1 MRTRATISDSPDD
14 APPTSPDAETGVEAT
29 GEPEGPERPE
39 RPKIRSK
46 GKDGTPTADP
56 IVPKPLRDIRT
67 AESVALKDYLAGFGT
82 QGSVR
87 VRVNRTEP
95 KIVRIQGKEVR
106 IEGHLA
112 TLDEFI
118 TEEDIADRWG
128 GGSFDLNIT
137 TRNDRG
143 SYEYAGHRVVKIS
156 GEPRVNTPPEVAT
169 PASAPPAGDSP
180 GLVREVIG
188 VLRSELDHARKPE
201 GIPPSLQVLLDQMRH
216 EASQHQAE
224 VRELREQLRQEH
236 NKPPTT
242 DPVKDRM
249 FESLIV
255 GESGRI
261 TSLRDQHASE
271 LRQTKELHVA
281 EIRRLED
288 RHDRTL
294 DNMRQSHEREIA
306 TIKATYEREISA
318 VKSAQDVALSSAKA
332 TAELQ
337 RDTLKGEIQRLR
349 DDLDSM
355 RKERDALRDRKDK
368 SLIDQ
373 VKDINALKDVLGT
386 DDSDASTMGRVV
398 EALPAVA
405 ETIGG
410 IVASARGT
418 APTQAQAQA
427 RVQPQRPRVVANPRT
442 GQRFVQAGN
451 QLVPVKPK
459 PKIVTNDAGA
469 QIEAPSVEEPQLA
482 LLVNSMEQAFRRD
495 EAPHIVAQ
503 TGRTFVPAEILSWI
517 RDNDTEGTSGLELF
531 LSRVA
536 KLPSTSPLAS
546 QAGRMWLRQVGRALI
561 DGGG

>member
-1 MRTRATISDSPDD
+1 
-14 APPTSPDAETGVEAT
+14 
-29 GEPEGPERPE
+29 
-39 RPKIRSK
+39 
-46 GKDGTPTADP
+46 
-56 IVPKPLRDIRT
+56 VPKPLRDIRT

-118 TEEDIADRWG
+118 TEEDIAERWG

-156 GEPRVNTPPEVAT
+156 GEPRVNAPPEVTT
-169 PASAPPAGDSP
+169 PASAQPASDSS
-180 GLVREVIG
+180 GLVKEVIS
-188 VLRSELDHARKPE
+188 VLRSELDHARKPD
-201 GIPPSLQVLLDQMRH
+201 GIPPTIQVLLDQMRQ
-216 EASQHQAE
+216 EARLHQE
-224 VRELREQLRQEH
+224 ELRELRDQLRQEQH
-236 NKPPTT
+236 KPPTT

-255 GESGRI
+255 GESGRVA
-261 TSLRDQHASE
+261 SLRDQHASE

-288 RHDRTL
+288 RHDRAL
-294 DNMRQSHEREIA
+294 DTIRQSHDREIA
-306 TIKATYEREISA
+306 TIKATYEREIAA
-318 VKSAQDVALSSAKA
+318 VKVAQDVALSSAKA
-332 TAELQ
+332 TAEIQ
-337 RDTLKGEIQRLR
+337 RDTLRGEIQRLR
-349 DDLDSM
+349 DDLDSI

-386 DDSDASTMGRVV
+386 DESDASTVGRMV
-398 EALPAVA
+398 EVLPAVA

-410 IVASARGT
+410 IVASARGA
-418 APTQAQAQA
+418 APNQVAGAHAQVQAPQ
-427 RVQPQRPRVVANPRT
+427 QRPRVVASRT

-459 PKIVTNDAGA
+459 PKIVTNEAGA
-469 QIEAPSVEEPQLA
+469 QIEAPPVEEPQLV
-482 LLVNSMEQAFRRD
+482 LLINSMEQAFRRD
-495 EAPHIVAQ
+495 EAPNIVAQ
-503 TGRTFVPAEILSWI
+503 TGRTFVPAHILVWI
-517 RDNDTEGTSGLELF
+517 RDNDTESTSGLELF

-546 QAGRMWLRQVGRALI
+546 QAGRMWLRQVGKALI